1 MTEEEIKRDLP
12 DGKEKGMVVYLLG
25 NYLVES
31 GRLTEEQ
38 LQKAIAKQNEVRVKM
53 GLLAVAE
60 GMMTSEQA
68 EEVNRL
74 QATMDKRFGDIAVEK
89 GYLTD
94 EQIGNLL
101 KMQGNA
107 YMSFAQVLVDEG
119 FIGLQE
125 LDTIMDDFQQKNGF
139 TRSAMEDL
147 KSDDPE
153 RVVPLFLPPEA
164 MAFSEIASIVVKTL
178 IRCVDRNVYIGKA
191 TLQDEVKV
199 NAGAFQKTVD
209 FSAPV
214 DGYVEVELGITEVNG
229 GLSKIATIFCKE
241 EETLDKEDML
251 DASGELLNCISG
263 LCATALSRKGID
275 SELLPP
281 VHIEDSAVMTGQGIC
296 SIPVFVGKEE
306 AVFTIIGRK

>member
-1 MTEEEIKRDLP
+1 
-12 DGKEKGMVVYLLG
+12 MVVYLLG

-31 GRLTEEQ
+31 KRLTEEQ
-38 LQKAIAKQNEVRVKM
+38 LQKAIARQNEVRVKM
-53 GLLAVAE
+53 GLIAVTE

-101 KMQGNA
+101 KKQGNA
-107 YMSFAQVLVDEG
+107 YLSFAQVLVDEG
-119 FIGLQE
+119 LVGLQE
-125 LDTIMDDFQQKNGF
+125 LDAIMDEFQQKNGF
-139 TRSAMEDL
+139 SRSEMEDL
-147 KSDDPE
+147 KSDEPE

-164 MAFSEIASIVVKTL
+164 MAYNEVVSIVVKTL

-191 TLQDEVKV
+191 LWQNEAEVK
-199 NAGAFQKTVD
+199 AGAFQKTVD

-214 DGYVEVELGITEVNG
+214 DGITSVELGITEETG
-229 GLSKIATIFCKE
+229 GLAKMAAIFCKE
-241 EETLDKEDML
+241 EEPLEPEDML

-263 LCATALSRKGID
+263 LYATALSRKGVD

-281 VHIEDSAVMTGQGIC
+281 VHIEDTAVVKEQGIC
-296 SIPVFVGKEE
+296 SVPLYIGNKK
-306 AVFTIIGRK
+306 AMFTVIGRK

>member
-1 MTEEEIKRDLP
+1 MI
-12 DGKEKGMVVYLLG
+12 VYLLG

-31 GRLTEEQ
+31 GRLTDEQ

-53 GLLAVAE
+53 GLIAVAE

-101 KMQGNA
+101 KKQGNA

-119 FIGLQE
+119 FVGLQE
-125 LDTIMDDFQQKNGF
+125 LDTIMDEFQQKNGF
-139 TRSAMEDL
+139 SRSEMEDL
-147 KSDDPE
+147 KSDEPE

-164 MAFSEIASIVVKTL
+164 MVYNEVVSIVVKTL
-178 IRCVDRNVYIGKA
+178 IRCADRNVYIGKA
-191 TLQDEVKV
+191 VWHDETCVSV
-199 NAGAFQKTVD
+199 GAFQKTVD
-209 FSAPV
+209 YSAPV
-214 DGYVEVELGITEVNG
+214 DGFTSIELGITEGDG
-229 GLSKIATIFCKE
+229 GLAKIAALFCKE
-241 EETLDKEDML
+241 EEPLDEEDML

-263 LCATALSRKGID
+263 LYATALSRKGVD

-281 VHIEDSAVMTGQGIC
+281 VLQVEEKTVIKSEGIC
-296 SIPVFVGKEE
+296 SVPICIGNQK
-306 AVFTIIGRK
+306 AMFTVIGRK

>member
-1 MTEEEIKRDLP
+1 
-12 DGKEKGMVVYLLG
+12 MVVYLLG
-25 NYLVES
+25 NYLVEC
-31 GRLTEEQ
+31 GRLTDEQ

-53 GLLAVAE
+53 GLIAVAE

-101 KMQGNA
+101 KKQGNA

-119 FIGLQE
+119 FVSLQE
-125 LDTIMDDFQQKNGF
+125 LDTIMDEFQQKNGF
-139 TRSAMEDL
+139 SRSEMEDL
-147 KSDDPE
+147 KSDEPE

-164 MAFSEIASIVVKTL
+164 MAYNEVVSIVVKTL
-178 IRCVDRNVYIGKA
+178 IRCADRNVYVGKA
-191 TLQDEVKV
+191 TWADEATV
-199 NAGAFQKTVD
+199 NVGAFQKTVD
-209 FSAPV
+209 YSAPV
-214 DGYVEVELGITEVNG
+214 DGFTSIELGITEVDG
-229 GLSKIATIFCKE
+229 GLAKIAALFCKE
-241 EETLDKEDML
+241 DALDEEDML

-263 LCATALSRKGID
+263 LYATALSRKGVD

-281 VHIEDSAVMTGQGIC
+281 VLQVEETAVIKEQGIC
-296 SIPVFVGKEE
+296 SVPLCIGNKK
-306 AVFTIIGRK
+306 AMFTVVGRK

>member
-1 MTEEEIKRDLP
+1 
-12 DGKEKGMVVYLLG
+12 MVVYLLG

-31 GRLTEEQ
+31 GRLTDEQ
-38 LQKAIAKQNEVRVKM
+38 LQKAIARQNEVRVKM
-53 GLLAVAE
+53 GLIAVAE

-68 EEVNRL
+68 DEVNRL

-101 KMQGNA
+101 KKQGNA

-125 LDTIMDDFQQKNGF
+125 LDTIMDEFQQKNGF
-139 TRSAMEDL
+139 SRSEMEDL
-147 KSDDPE
+147 KSDEPE

-164 MAFSEIASIVVKTL
+164 MAYNEVVSIVVKTL
-178 IRCVDRNVYIGKA
+178 IRCADRNVYIGKA
-191 TLQDEVKV
+191 TWSDEATV
-199 NAGAFQKTVD
+199 NVGAFQKTVD
-209 FSAPV
+209 YSAPV
-214 DGYVEVELGITEVNG
+214 DGFTSIELGITEGDG
-229 GLSKIATIFCKE
+229 GLAKIAALFCKE
-241 EETLDKEDML
+241 ENLDEEDML

-263 LCATALSRKGID
+263 LYATALSRKGVD

-281 VHIEDSAVMTGQGIC
+281 VLQVEETAVMKEQGIC
-296 SIPVFVGKEE
+296 SVPLYIGSKK
-306 AVFTIIGRK
+306 AMFTVVGRK